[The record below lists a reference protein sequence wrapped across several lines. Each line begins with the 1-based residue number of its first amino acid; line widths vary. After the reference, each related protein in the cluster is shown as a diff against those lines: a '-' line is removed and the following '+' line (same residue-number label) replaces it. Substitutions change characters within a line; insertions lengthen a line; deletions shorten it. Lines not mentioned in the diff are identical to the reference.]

1 MRYHFLRYMSIRGFV
16 AAISALASRRRLPYH
31 FRIMTTSSKTQKT
44 APDKNGL
51 TPMMAQYTEVKQ
63 QYPDCLLF
71 YRMGDF
77 YEMFFEDA
85 VTAAAALDITLTKRG
100 ASGGEDIPMCGVP
113 WHSHEAYL
121 ERLIRKGYK
130 VAICEQTETPEEAK
144 KRGGYKAL
152 VRREVVRVVTQGTL
166 TEDNLLDRD
175 RNNYLCALART
186 GKTLGL
192 SWLDLS
198 TGEFMMQPATGG
210 SLAAVLERIAAG
222 EILIP
227 DALAQDEDFYD
238 LWAEYKTRLTI
249 QPNSR
254 FDSENAL
261 KRLQDLF
268 GVATLESFGGFCRA
282 EIAAA
287 GALVDYA
294 ELTQKGNLPR
304 IAPPKQLALGS
315 FMEIDA
321 ATRRNLELVRN
332 MQGGRE
338 GSLLAAIDRTVTGG
352 GGRLLAAHL
361 SMPLTAPVKITDR
374 LELVTFFVR
383 QSGARAELRAVLKH
397 CPDMERALARLSV
410 GRGTP
415 RDLAAIW
422 HSLNRAGVLQK
433 ILLTATEGRA
443 DKDLFAQDLPRRLQ
457 EILKVMKP
465 WGSFH
470 PLTEKLGRALMND
483 LPAHTRDGG
492 FIAAGFSPQLDE
504 FRMLK
509 DDSRK
514 LVAELQAA
522 YVKQTGVNA
531 LKIKHN
537 NVMGYFVEIPPA
549 HADKLLKNNGPFVH
563 RQTLANSVRFTTAD
577 LTGLEQ
583 KIMEAADKALAL
595 EQEIFAALVA
605 DILAQ
610 GEGIAALAAALAK
623 LDVAASHAELAEER
637 RYTRPVVDT
646 GSGFRIE
653 KGRHPVVENALRGAE
668 EGGFVGNDCAL
679 TETDKIWLL
688 TGPNMAGKSTFLRQ
702 NALIVLM
709 AQMGAYVPADAAQ
722 IGVVDRI
729 FSRVGASDDLARGQS
744 TFMVEM
750 VETAA
755 ILHQA
760 TERSFVIL
768 DEIGRGTSTFDGLS
782 IAWAVMEY
790 LHDVK
795 KCRTLFATHYHELTG
810 LQEKLENMSC
820 HTVRVKEWQD
830 KIVFLHEVIAGAA
843 DRSYG
848 IHVGKLAGLPADV
861 IARAEQVLHL
871 LESGEEAGLL
881 DHIADHLPMFKS
893 GAADTAPQDDPAL
906 EELLELVDNIRPDE
920 LTPRAALDILYKI
933 TALRQGR

>member
-1 MRYHFLRYMSIRGFV
+1 
-16 AAISALASRRRLPYH
+16 
-31 FRIMTTSSKTQKT
+31 MTKSKQKQKT
-44 APDKNGL
+44 APDSAGL
-51 TPMMAQYTEVKQ
+51 TPMMAQYTEIKQ

-77 YEMFFEDA
+77 YEMFFDDA
-85 VTAAAALDITLTKRG
+85 VTASAALDITLTKRG
-100 ASGGEDIPMCGVP
+100 SSGGDDIPMCGVP

-121 ERLIRKGYK
+121 ERLIRKGHK
-130 VAICEQTETPEEAK
+130 VAICEQTETPDEAK

-198 TGEFMMQPATGG
+198 TGEFMMQPAESG
-210 SLAAVLERIAAG
+210 SLAAALERLAAG

-227 DALAQDEDFYD
+227 DALAQDEEFYD
-238 LWAEYKTRLTI
+238 LWADYKTRLTI

-261 KRLQDLF
+261 KRLQNLF

-304 IAPPKQLALGS
+304 IAPPKQLSLGS

-332 MQGGRE
+332 MQGERA
-338 GSLLAAIDRTVTGG
+338 GSLLDAIDRTVTGG
-352 GGRLLAAHL
+352 GGRLLTAHL
-361 SMPLTAPVKITDR
+361 SMPLTDPVKINER
-374 LELVTFFVR
+374 LELVAFFAA
-383 QSGARAELRAVLKH
+383 QSGAREELRSVLKH

-410 GRGTP
+410 GRGSP

-422 HSLNRAGVLQK
+422 HSLNRAGVLQN
-433 ILLTATEGRA
+433 ILLAATKGRE
-443 DKDLFAQDLPRRLQ
+443 DKDLFAQDMPRRLQ
-457 EILKVMKP
+457 DILKMMKP

-470 PLTEKLGRALMND
+470 PLTEKLGRALMTD
-483 LPAHTRDGG
+483 LPAHSRDGG
-492 FIAAGFSPQLDE
+492 FIAPGFSPQLDE
-504 FRMLK
+504 YRMLK
-509 DDSRK
+509 DDSRQ
-514 LVAELQAA
+514 LVAELQASYA
-522 YVKQTGVNA
+522 KQTGINA

-549 HADKLLKNNGPFVH
+549 HADKLLKNDGPFVH

-595 EQEIFAALVA
+595 ELELFAALVA
-605 DILAQ
+605 DVLSQA
-610 GEGIAALAAALAK
+610 EGIAALAVTMAK
-623 LDVAASHAELAEER
+623 LDVAAAHAQLAEER
-637 RYTRPVVDT
+637 HYTRPVVDM
-646 GSGFRIE
+646 GSGFTIA
-653 KGRHPVVENALRGAE
+653 KGRHPVVENSTSRAE
-668 EGGFVGNDCAL
+668 DSGFVANDCAL
-679 TETDKIWLL
+679 TDADKIWLL

-709 AQMGAYVPADAAQ
+709 AQMGAYVPAEQAK

-729 FSRVGASDDLARGQS
+729 FSRVGASDDLARGRS

-750 VETAA
+750 VETAG
-755 ILHQA
+755 ILNQA

-810 LQEKLENMSC
+810 LQEKLEKMSC
-820 HTVRVKEWQD
+820 RTVRVKEWQD

-861 IARAEQVLHL
+861 VKRAEDVLRV
-871 LESGEEAGLL
+871 LESGEQAGIL
-881 DHIADHLPMFKS
+881 DHIAEHLPIFTPADPVAEPAVETDPEL
-893 GAADTAPQDDPAL
+893 AA
-906 EELLELVDNIRPDE
+906 LLDVIDGIKPDE

-933 TALRQGR
+933 SALRQGQGR

>member
-1 MRYHFLRYMSIRGFV
+1 MSIVSFATV
-16 AAISALASRRRLPYH
+16 ISALASRRRLPYD
-31 FRIMTTSSKTQKT
+31 FGIMTTSKKSQKT
-44 APDKNGL
+44 APENTGL
-51 TPMMAQYTEVKQ
+51 TPMMAQYTDIKQ

-77 YEMFFEDA
+77 YEMFFDDA

-100 ASGGEDIPMCGVP
+100 SSGGDDIPMCGVP

-192 SWLDLS
+192 SWLDMS
-198 TGEFMMQPATGG
+198 TGEFMMQPAESG
-210 SLAAVLERIAAG
+210 SLPAALERLAAG

-227 DALAQDEDFYD
+227 DALAQDENFYD
-238 LWAEYKTRLTI
+238 LWSEYKTRLTI
-249 QPNSR
+249 QPDSR

-261 KRLQDLF
+261 KRLKDLF

-304 IAPPKQLALGS
+304 IAPPKQLSLGS

-332 MQGGRE
+332 MQGGRD

-352 GGRLLAAHL
+352 GGRLLTAHL
-361 SMPLTAPVKITDR
+361 SMPLTDPVKIGAR
-374 LELVTFFVR
+374 LELVAFFIE
-383 QSGARAELRAVLKH
+383 QSGAREELRSVLKH

-415 RDLAAIW
+415 RDLAAVW

-433 ILLTATEGRA
+433 ILMTATNGRA

-457 EILKVMKP
+457 DILAVMKP

-492 FIAAGFSPQLDE
+492 FIAPGFSPQLDE

-514 LVAELQAA
+514 LVAELQAS
-522 YVKQTGVNA
+522 YVKKTGVNA

-549 HADKLLKNNGPFVH
+549 HADKLLKNDGPFIH

-577 LTGLEQ
+577 LTALEQ

-595 EQEIFAALVA
+595 EQALFTALVG
-605 DILAQ
+605 DILSQAD
-610 GEGIAALAAALAK
+610 GIAALAAALAR
-623 LDVAASHAELAEER
+623 LDVAAAHAALAEEC
-637 RYTRPVVDT
+637 RYTRPVVDM

-653 KGRHPVVENALRGAE
+653 KGRHPVVENTVRGAGD
-668 EGGFVGNDCAL
+668 GGFVANDCAL
-679 TETDKIWLL
+679 TGRDKIWLL

-709 AQMGAYVPADAAQ
+709 AQMGAYVPAAAAQ

-729 FSRVGASDDLARGQS
+729 FSRVGASDDLARGHS

-750 VETAA
+750 VETAG
-755 ILHQA
+755 ILNQA

-795 KCRTLFATHYHELTG
+795 GCRTLFATHYHELTG
-810 LQEKLENMSC
+810 LQEKLEKMSC

-861 IARAEQVLHL
+861 IRRAEEVLRL
-871 LESGEEAGLL
+871 LENGEQAGIL
-881 DHIADHLPMFKS
+881 DHIADKLPIFASASEK
-893 GAADTAPQDDPAL
+893 AAPQRDPAL
-906 EELLELVDNIRPDE
+906 AELLEFLDQVRPDE

-933 TALRQGR
+933 TALRQ